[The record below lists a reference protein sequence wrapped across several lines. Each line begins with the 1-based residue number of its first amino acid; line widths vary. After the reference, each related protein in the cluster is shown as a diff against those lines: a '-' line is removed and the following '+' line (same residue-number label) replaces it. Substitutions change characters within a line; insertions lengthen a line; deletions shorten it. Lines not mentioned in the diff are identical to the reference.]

1 MAAKQGS
8 KEQTQSN
15 VDAIMQVGDLP
26 YLRHYLGQL
35 GYKNLSSRSAKQ
47 LVPTGNDQVLEMLCK
62 HGHVDMLKYL

>member
-47 LVPTGNDQVLEMLCK
+47 LVPTGND
-62 HGHVDMLKYL
+62 